1 MLIAGLNNETI
12 NNTNRR
18 ILTMDLRTSYSNLSL
33 SPFYAG
39 SGAVASVTE
48 DGTLL
53 ATSVLDR
60 INIVQLSS
68 PRQVL
73 HTIENDDEQEIT
85 ALRITP
91 DGQFLCFVSQAQLLR
106 VYHLPSKK
114 IVRSMKVSSP
124 VYVMECDITS
134 TLLAIG
140 GTDGSVSIIDIENG
154 YVTHSFKGHGGTIS
168 SVKFHGELNSNV
180 WRLASGDTTG
190 VVKIWDLV
198 KRKCLHT
205 VQEHTMAVRGLD
217 FRVLD
222 EDEDQMQLISGG
234 RDNIINL
241 YQFDSRKKC
250 KLLKTLP
257 IHQQVESC
265 GFINTDGVQNCV
277 YTAGSDAVYQIVS
290 LDTGSVIRK
299 TAQPI
304 EELFIIGV
312 LPILE
317 GSKMFLILSDQTLFL
332 IDVEAAIANEDQI
345 IDIELKIAGNH
356 GTIADMRFVG
366 PKLDKLALAT
376 NSPTLRVIPVPVY
389 GNEEEERD
397 EEMEGDQKEETQL
410 PIEVEMYEGHEDL
423 LNSLDATEDGMW
435 LATASKDNF
444 VILWR
449 YDEQTELFKQYA
461 KFVGHAGPVTA
472 VGLPNVMNRPW
483 PEFLLSASNDLTI
496 KKWAVPKPE
505 DGKDTVHVVKA
516 SEYTRRAHE
525 KDINALAVSPND
537 SVFATASYDK
547 TCKIWSLDT
556 GELEATLAN
565 HKRGLWDVNFCQ
577 YDKLLA
583 TCSGDKTVKIWSLD
597 TYSVMKTLEG
607 HTNAVQRCS
616 FISKNKQLVSS
627 GADGLVKLW
636 DCSTGE
642 CIKTLDAHNNRI
654 WALSV
659 LKDGDIIVTADADG
673 VFQFWKDC
681 SKEEEER
688 NLEKEKEKVEH
699 EQSLQNYLSQGD
711 WANAFLL
718 ALRLDHPMRLFN
730 VLKQCLGN
738 NDSSSVFNP
747 ELDSVISTLD
757 NDQLLLIMKR
767 CRDWNTNARTHVVA
781 QKMIRCIFLRHKISE
796 LSEIPGM
803 VQIIDAIVPYTQR
816 HYTRVDDLV
825 EQSYILDYAL
835 VDMDKLF

>member
-1 MLIAGLNNETI
+1 MCIRDS
-12 NNTNRR
+12 NNTDRR
-18 ILTMDLRTSYSNLSL
+18 ILTMDLRTSYSSLSL

-68 PRQVL
+68 PRQVV
-73 HTIENDDEQEIT
+73 HIIENDDEQEIT

-124 VYVMECDITS
+124 VYVMECDVTS

-265 GFINTDGVQNCV
+265 GFINTGGVQNCV

-332 IDVEAAIANEDQI
+332 IDVEAAIANEDEI

-376 NSPTLRVIPVPVY
+376 NSPTLRVIPVSYTHLDVY
-389 GNEEEERD
+389 
-397 EEMEGDQKEETQL
+397 
-410 PIEVEMYEGHEDL
+410 
-423 LNSLDATEDGMW
+423 
-435 LATASKDNF
+435 
-444 VILWR
+444 
-449 YDEQTELFKQYA
+449 
-461 KFVGHAGPVTA
+461 
-472 VGLPNVMNRPW
+472 
-483 PEFLLSASNDLTI
+483 
-496 KKWAVPKPE
+496 
-505 DGKDTVHVVKA
+505 
-516 SEYTRRAHE
+516 
-525 KDINALAVSPND
+525 
-537 SVFATASYDK
+537 
-547 TCKIWSLDT
+547 
-556 GELEATLAN
+556 
-565 HKRGLWDVNFCQ
+565 KR
-577 YDKLLA
+577 
-583 TCSGDKTVKIWSLD
+583 
-597 TYSVMKTLEG
+597 
-607 HTNAVQRCS
+607 
-616 FISKNKQLVSS
+616 
-627 GADGLVKLW
+627 
-636 DCSTGE
+636 
-642 CIKTLDAHNNRI
+642 
-654 WALSV
+654 
-659 LKDGDIIVTADADG
+659 
-673 VFQFWKDC
+673 
-681 SKEEEER
+681 
-688 NLEKEKEKVEH
+688 
-699 EQSLQNYLSQGD
+699 QN
-711 WANAFLL
+711 
-718 ALRLDHPMRLFN
+718 
-730 VLKQCLGN
+730 
-738 NDSSSVFNP
+738 
-747 ELDSVISTLD
+747 
-757 NDQLLLIMKR
+757 
-767 CRDWNTNARTHVVA
+767 
-781 QKMIRCIFLRHKISE
+781 
-796 LSEIPGM
+796 
-803 VQIIDAIVPYTQR
+803 
-816 HYTRVDDLV
+816 
-825 EQSYILDYAL
+825 
-835 VDMDKLF
+835 